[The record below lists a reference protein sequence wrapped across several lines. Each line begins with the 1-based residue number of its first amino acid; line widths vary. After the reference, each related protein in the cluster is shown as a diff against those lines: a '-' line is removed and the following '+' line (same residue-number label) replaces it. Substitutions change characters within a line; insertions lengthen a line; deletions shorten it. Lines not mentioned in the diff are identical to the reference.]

1 MKFIFLITA
10 ILIILKLNGVIVW
23 SWDDVFLPGQLLI
36 LAGVF
41 FALLYILMDR
51 LHRNQNDEKRSKDS
65 D

>member
-10 ILIILKLNGVIVW
+10 ILIILKLNGVVFW
-23 SWDDVFLPGQLLI
+23 SWEDVFLPGQLLI